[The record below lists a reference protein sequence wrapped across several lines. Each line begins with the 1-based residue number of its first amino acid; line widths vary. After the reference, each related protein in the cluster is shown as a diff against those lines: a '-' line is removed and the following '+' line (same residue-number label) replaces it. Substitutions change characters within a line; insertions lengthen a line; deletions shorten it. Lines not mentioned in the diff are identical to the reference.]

1 MMGFDQGHSKPGMF
15 GSTVHYDERDHE
27 VGHSNPG
34 LFGNWRHYE
43 D

>member
-15 GSTVHYDERDHE
+15 GSTVHHE

-34 LFGNWRHYE
+34 LFGNWHHYE